1 MKTFSIRSRLI
12 DLLSYSLIVVA
23 LVAFGSL
30 FLFLQYKVNKHFD
43 DALLSEARNI
53 INRLYVQN
61 GEIQF
66 KVPELGINLQTASG
80 KGSVFYAIEDDYR
93 TTISGFEAIP
103 RPLLNKRLNDVTF
116 YDAVYAG
123 EDIRALLITH
133 KMYRNSIPYN
143 ATIIVA
149 ETLEDRYSMI
159 EEIFIAI
166 SGVTCI
172 IIFVVIAISLF
183 AVNKGLEP
191 LIDLQHSIQKR
202 DIHDLTPIDEHRI
215 PLEVLSLVKSIN
227 QLFIKLKKSFSHI
240 EHFNADVSHQ
250 LRTPLAELKVVLQ
263 MGESLHEAHTKE
275 QCIRIVDTMTHT
287 TQQLLMYAKTNPDAF
302 DRVRLKPLDLYELCE
317 KVAMAKVPFIYA
329 QGFEFAFDA
338 QEGLWI
344 NGGPIIL
351 ESLIQNLLDN
361 ALIHARDNENKPMGT
376 ITLSLHEENQRII
389 LSVCD
394 EGPGIVK
401 EYLEKVCERFFR
413 VDMNKHGSGLG
424 LGIVQHIAQLH
435 NATMSLSNR
444 LPHGL
449 EVRISFPLVLQQ

>member
-1 MKTFSIRSRLI
+1 
-12 DLLSYSLIVVA
+12 
-23 LVAFGSL
+23 
-30 FLFLQYKVNKHFD
+30 
-43 DALLSEARNI
+43 
-53 INRLYVQN
+53 
-61 GEIQF
+61 
-66 KVPELGINLQTASG
+66 
-80 KGSVFYAIEDDYR
+80 
-93 TTISGFEAIP
+93 
-103 RPLLNKRLNDVTF
+103 
-116 YDAVYAG
+116 
-123 EDIRALLITH
+123 
-133 KMYRNSIPYN
+133 
-143 ATIIVA
+143 
-149 ETLEDRYSMI
+149 
-159 EEIFIAI
+159 
-166 SGVTCI
+166 
-172 IIFVVIAISLF
+172 
-183 AVNKGLEP
+183 
-191 LIDLQHSIQKR
+191 
-202 DIHDLTPIDEHRI
+202 
-215 PLEVLSLVKSIN
+215 
-227 QLFIKLKKSFSHI
+227 
-240 EHFNADVSHQ
+240 
-250 LRTPLAELKVVLQ
+250 
-263 MGESLHEAHTKE
+263 
-275 QCIRIVDTMTHT
+275 MTHT

-302 DRVRLKPLDLYELCE
+302 DRVRFKPLDLYELCE

-394 EGPGIVK
+394 EGPGIAK